1 MDYYSHVFSLVRP
14 LPLDEFSFKKMRTW
28 GQSKIYSCCFYV
40 WCKLKRINRQRESK
54 IPNTNGGKLLCRPST
69 TRITFGIHTLAKSRS
84 ARGASHQP
92 AFMDRCL
99 LLTRVWPVYLVDE
112 LSWVF
117 YKKLL
122 DRVAYGILSNINDG
136 GATLGKFVERL

>member
-1 MDYYSHVFSLVRP
+1 MYGVNSRELIGSGSLRFPTPMVENSSAELLPQDSHLKFNITRVTF
-14 LPLDEFSFKKMRTW
+14 E
-28 GQSKIYSCCFYV
+28 IY
-40 WCKLKRINRQRESK
+40 
-54 IPNTNGGKLLCRPST
+54 
-69 TRITFGIHTLAKSRS
+69 TLAKSRS
-84 ARGASHQP
+84 VRGASHQP

-99 LLTRVWPVYLVDE
+99 LLTRVWPAYLVDE

-122 DRVAYGILSNINDG
+122 DRVAYGILSNINDS